1 MATPDRQT
9 PAHNQT
15 SISSVKSTLRAY
27 HVPLLFL
34 MAALFCQFVVLPSN
48 FPPTHYDVLGI
59 PKYSSIEEV
68 TRAYEKIT
76 SKWNSSVLVPPAVD
90 FIKVRYAFELLT
102 DQLLK
107 RDYDIFNI
115 DEHVHI
121 LEKVEEHYSGKHISE
136 IDLPLLKAAS
146 FDPADQDYRFIN
158 SKNFLSM
165 FEEDKALLLQVT
177 SSRSNRCAQFSTTW
191 KRVVNLLNGVANT
204 GVVEL
209 GDVHLAIYLAEKK
222 PSGKPFFRRGLPV
235 VLAFPPRCKSSSCLS
250 RYKGELSVDGITD
263 WVATSI
269 LNLPRIP
276 YYFKESVV
284 HNFLAKGKPHQ
295 VKVIFISKTGERATP
310 LIRQAAKNYSPYATF
325 AFTLWKEDESAF
337 WWNMFRV
344 DSAPA
349 IVFLKDPGVEPVL
362 ANKSLLFSGSVN
374 TSSLI
379 DILEKNKNH
388 VLPQLRNVTSME
400 LGCDVHGYSRAG
412 SGTKIWY
419 CALVAGRPSQEL
431 NEMREI
437 MRRVQDKLSNYGT
450 TDVADQ
456 EPMSAPAAIALKQKR
471 LTFAWL
477 DGEAQHSSIREVV
490 AIGNWVILF
499 LGRFG
504 PLMSDTTFKKRY
516 CFFHIHSENSYET
529 CGPRKSLTD
538 VARLFI
544 VRYERNPNSEK
555 VDTSKQANSIFH
567 SLYHTEADP
576 VSTLVAKYNGSGEI
590 SEIITWIS
598 QTIKDGDTRELPPFV
613 SWSLNSL
620 QVLKISFSIRC
631 YGLALTCSFL
641 EMDLSCEQLAL
652 VKVLKY
658 AFLILQKTRAP
669 ELVPEDGDQIW
680 SKSSNLISSGRN
692 MREWI
697 SGFISSIPDHL
708 SDPRIGP
715 SLMLVA
721 LMSSGLIYLN
731 RSRSIKP
738 GNQNEPNQEKD
749 ENKPG
754 RRSRRRKA
762 SNQPIPP
769 SITDV
774 EPKDA
779 KQIPLLSDSES
790 E

>member
-146 FDPADQDYRFIN
+146 FDQDYRFIN

-349 IVFLKDPGVEPVL
+349 IVFLKDPGVEPVVYQ
-362 ANKSLLFSGSVN
+362 GSVN

-477 DGEAQHSSIREVV
+477 DGEAQH
-490 AIGNWVILF
+490 
-499 LGRFG
+499 
-504 PLMSDTTFKKRY
+504 RY

-598 QTIKDGDTRELPPFV
+598 QTIKDGDTRELPPF
-613 SWSLNSL
+613 
-620 QVLKISFSIRC
+620 
-631 YGLALTCSFL
+631 
-641 EMDLSCEQLAL
+641 
-652 VKVLKY
+652 
-658 AFLILQKTRAP
+658 KTRAP

>member
-1 MATPDRQT
+1 MAIPGRQT
-9 PAHNQT
+9 PAHNQA

-27 HVPLLFL
+27 YVPLLFL
-34 MAALFCQFVVLPSN
+34 TAALFCQLVVLPRN
-48 FPPTHYDVLGI
+48 YPPTHYDVLGI
-59 PKYSSIEEV
+59 PMYSSIEEV

-76 SKWNSSVLVPPAVD
+76 SKWNSSVEVPPAVD
-90 FIKVRYAFELLT
+90 FVKVRYAFELLT

-115 DEHVHI
+115 DEHSHI
-121 LEKVEEHYSGKHISE
+121 LEKVEEHYSAKHISE
-136 IDLPLLKAAS
+136 IDLPLIKAAS
-146 FDPADQDYRFIN
+146 FDPADQDYSFIN
-158 SKNFLSM
+158 SQNFLSM
-165 FEEDKALLLQVT
+165 FEDDKALLLQVI
-177 SSRSNRCAQFSTTW
+177 SSGSNHCAQFSTTW
-191 KRVVNLLNGVANT
+191 KRIVNLLNGVTNT
-204 GVVEL
+204 GVVEV
-209 GDVHLAIYLAEKK
+209 GDVHLAVYLAEKK
-222 PSGKPFFRRGLPV
+222 PSGKPFFRRGLPA
-235 VLAFPPRCKSSSCLS
+235 VLAFPPGCKSSSCLS
-250 RYKGELSVDGITD
+250 RYEGELSVDAITD

-269 LNLPRIP
+269 LSLPRIP

-310 LIRQAAKNYSPYATF
+310 FIRQAAKNYSSYATF
-325 AFTLWKEDESAF
+325 AFSLWKEDESAF
-337 WWNMFRV
+337 WWNMLGV
-344 DSAPA
+344 ESAPA
-349 IVFLKDPGVEPVL
+349 IVFMKDPGVEPVVYQ
-362 ANKSLLFSGSVN
+362 GSVN
-374 TSSLI
+374 SSSFI
-379 DILEKNKNH
+379 DIMEKNKNH

-412 SGTKIWY
+412 SDTKIWY
-419 CALVAGRPSQEL
+419 CAIVAGRPSQEL
-431 NEMREI
+431 NEMRQI
-437 MRRVQDKLSNYGT
+437 MRRVQDKLSNDGK

-456 EPMSAPAAIALKQKR
+456 EPMSAPAALALKQKR

-477 DGEAQHSSIREVV
+477 DGEAQH
-490 AIGNWVILF
+490 
-499 LGRFG
+499 
-504 PLMSDTTFKKRY
+504 RY
-516 CFFHIHSENSYET
+516 CFFHIHSEDSYET
-529 CGPRKSLTD
+529 CGPRKSPTD

-555 VDTSKQANSIFH
+555 EDTSKQANNVFH

-576 VSTLVAKYNGSGEI
+576 VSTLVAKYNGSSEI
-590 SEIITWIS
+590 SEIITWMS
-598 QTIKDGDTRELPPFV
+598 RTIKDGDTRELPPF
-613 SWSLNSL
+613 
-620 QVLKISFSIRC
+620 
-631 YGLALTCSFL
+631 
-641 EMDLSCEQLAL
+641 
-652 VKVLKY
+652 
-658 AFLILQKTRAP
+658 KTRAP

-680 SKSSNLISSGRN
+680 SKSSNSLISSGRN

-731 RSRSIKP
+731 GSRSTKP
-738 GNQNEPNQEKD
+738 SNQNEPNQEKD

-762 SNQPIPP
+762 SNQLIPP

-779 KQIPLLSDSES
+779 KQIPLLSDSEP